1 MYVTPGNSCPPR
13 APSQVL
19 RAPWLRPG
27 LSAHRPRGG
36 EAAPWHRCGPCTA
49 SPAQRGREARL
60 GETRAVCWPGA
71 RPVPRGW
78 PGVLASHTHSQRP
91 HAPRPSTEPAAG
103 AQRAEART
111 PPADSASGLGQ
122 RGAGTGRPQAATA
135 RKPGTRRRATPPA
148 HGACAR
154 AASRAT
160 QRSGARNCR
169 AERAGPTH
177 AETLRTAGNAVR
189 SSIS

>member
-27 LSAHRPRGG
+27 LSAHRPHGG

-103 AQRAEART
+103 AQPAEDRT

-135 RKPGTRRRATPPA
+135 RSPERAGEPRPRRTAHAHARLSEAAPGTAERSAQAPPTRRR
-148 HGACAR
+148 
-154 AASRAT
+154 
-160 QRSGARNCR
+160 
-169 AERAGPTH
+169 
-177 AETLRTAGNAVR
+177 
-189 SSIS
+189 